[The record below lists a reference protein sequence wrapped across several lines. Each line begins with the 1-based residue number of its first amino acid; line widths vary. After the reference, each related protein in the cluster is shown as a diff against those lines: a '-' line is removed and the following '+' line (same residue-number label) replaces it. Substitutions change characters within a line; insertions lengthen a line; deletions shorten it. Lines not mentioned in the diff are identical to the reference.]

1 MVGVC
6 MAGGMHNEGAM
17 RGRGACMTREGAY
30 VAGGCVAGGV
40 HGRGACVGAVHAG
53 NTATE
58 ASGTHPTGTLSC

>member
-6 MAGGMHNEGAM
+6 MAGGMHSEGAM

-30 VAGGCVAGGV
+30 VAGG
-40 HGRGACVGAVHAG
+40 CVGAVHAG